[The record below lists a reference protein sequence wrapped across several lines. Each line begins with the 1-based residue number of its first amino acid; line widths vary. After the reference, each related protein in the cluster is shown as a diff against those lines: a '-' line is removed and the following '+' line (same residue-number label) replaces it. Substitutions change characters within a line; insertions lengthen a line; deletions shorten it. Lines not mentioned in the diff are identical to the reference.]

1 MAASEP
7 KEYTPAQRQMLRR
20 LTTFRRRYL
29 RDAARAEAT
38 EQARTD
44 LYLAARELDPPLT
57 FKDIADVFEVTE
69 AAVMQK
75 VRRHEVSTTNGTKA
89 MRGSRPAK
97 PGRKTLPVG
106 TKVKLKGGKFVPV
119 DA

>member
-1 MAASEP
+1 MAATASEP
-7 KEYTPAQRQMLRR
+7 KEYTTAQRQMLRR
-20 LTTFRRRYL
+20 LASFRKKYL
-29 RDAARAEAT
+29 RDTARAEAT

-44 LYLAARELDPPLT
+44 LYLAARELEPPLT

-89 MRGSRPAK
+89 MRSPKQAK
-97 PGRKTLPVG
+97 PAGRAL
-106 TKVKLKGGKFVPV
+106 VKSG
-119 DA
+119 

>member
-1 MAASEP
+1 MAKASEP
-7 KEYTPAQRQMLRR
+7 KQYTTAQRQMLRR
-20 LTTFRRRYL
+20 LTTFRKKYQ
-29 RDAARAEAT
+29 RDTARAEAT

-75 VRRHEVSTTNGTKA
+75 VRRDEVSRTNGTKA
-89 MRGSRPAK
+89 MRAPRPAK
-97 PGRKTLPVG
+97 PAPAKALTRAT
-106 TKVKLKGGKFVPV
+106 
-119 DA
+119 